1 MINFSFLYLQLFLVP
16 AGEKASSLSVKCH
29 GQAYP
34 CDEINDRDCDVKCTM
49 PKTPSETFA
58 FYKCSLGEH
67 SQGCRL
73 TFTSQECDCSNAW
86 YRITDN
92 QDQSRLECRT
102 CLSNRK
108 SQSGRYHKED
118 NKTGG

>member
-1 MINFSFLYLQLFLVP
+1 MPV
-16 AGEKASSLSVKCH
+16 GEKASSLSVKCH
-29 GQAYP
+29 GKVYP
-34 CDEINDRDCDVKCTM
+34 CDEINERDWDVKCAMT
-49 PKTPSETFA
+49 KTPTETFA
-58 FYKCSLGEH
+58 YYKCSLGEH

-73 TFTSQECDCSNAW
+73 TFTSQDFDFCNAW

-108 SQSGRYHKED
+108 SQTGRYH